1 MKTARRKDTTTAARW
16 TAGALMSP
24 QPVTIGRHESLATAH
39 RLMTE
44 NAVRHLPVLEH
55 GELVGVLSQRDLFL
69 VESIRSVKVD
79 VDTVDDA
86 MSSDTYA
93 VGPDE
98 PIATVAKHMMR
109 KRYGC
114 AVVME
119 RGRVIGIFTV
129 TDALR
134 LVSALAPAPEVV
146 KPHAE
151 RS

>member
-1 MKTARRKDTTTAARW
+1 MKTARRKDTTIEARW
-16 TAGALMSP
+16 SAGALMSP
-24 QPVTIGRHESLATAH
+24 QPITIGRTESLATAH

-44 NAVRHLPVLEH
+44 HGVRHLPVLEH

-69 VESIRSVKVD
+69 IESIRSVNAD

-93 VGPDE
+93 VAPDV
-98 PIATVAKHMMR
+98 PIATVAKYMMR

-134 LVSALAPAPEVV
+134 LVSTLA
-146 KPHAE
+146 KPRGAAATTTV
-151 RS
+151 